1 MDLVADFLLARAG
14 HKSRQELGTR
24 MGDVLFYL
32 LLAIVVAASVVL
44 IAVLARG
51 FLPQQA
57 AAGAK
62 IFGPKPE
69 KRLEVVDQATLDGR
83 RKLILL
89 RRDDKEHLLMI
100 GGPVD
105 VVIETGIPSAS
116 KPSSAPGTLGQ

>member
-1 MDLVADFLLARAG
+1 
-14 HKSRQELGTR
+14 

-44 IAVLARG
+44 IAVLLRG
-51 FLPQQA
+51 FLPQQS
-57 AAGAK
+57 AAGSK
-62 IFGPKPE
+62 MFGPKPE

-83 RKLILL
+83 RKLVLL

-105 VVIETGIPSAS
+105 VVIETGIAS
-116 KPSSAPGTLGQ
+116 VTRGTTSGSPRTD